1 MRLLNV
7 LSNAISPY
15 KFIIII
21 VIIIAIFLGF
31 SVYAYQRYNSSTTGA
46 TVDPKFKDVANNGQS
61 NGEIDIMM
69 FHVDW
74 CPHCVKALPE
84 WKSFCD
90 TYNGT
95 NVNGY
100 TISCSSAGSDCTA
113 DQDPVVQGWLRQY
126 SITSFPTV
134 ILIKNSQVY
143 NYDAT
148 ITKNSLEQF
157 LQTVSVSS

>member
-1 MRLLNV
+1 MKLLDYV
-7 LSNAISPY
+7 SSALIPY
-15 KFIIII
+15 QFVITL
-21 VIIIAIFLGF
+21 VIIIAIFIGVF
-31 SVYAYQRYNSSTTGA
+31 IYVYQRYYGSQSANINS
-46 TVDPKFKDVANNGQS
+46 KFTDVANNGQS
-61 NGEIDIMM
+61 NGEIDIFM

-74 CPHCVKALPE
+74 CPHCVKAMPE

-90 TYNGT
+90 TYNTT

-100 TISCSSAGSDCTA
+100 TINCNSSGSDCSA
-113 DQDPVVQGWLRQY
+113 DTDPLVKGWLKQY

-157 LQTVSVSS
+157 LETVSTST